1 MGIPDQ
7 LWEGGNDDLM
17 TEVELGHTHSVSLPP
32 SSLWFEL
39 TPWEEMPPE
48 N

>member
-1 MGIPDQ
+1 MRGD
-7 LWEGGNDDLM
+7 DDLM
-17 TEVELGHTHSVSLPP
+17 TEVELGHTHSASLPP

-39 TPWEEMPPE
+39 TPRDETPLE